1 MVAVGYRAGQ
11 LRGRL
16 HILEDERAG
25 GEAVDEVVTADRAEF
40 AGREEAG
47 ERHGARFRGERA
59 PISGMTLACPLVMT
73 NGDPT
78 GRQPCE
84 TTLRI
89 ATLPRNR
96 TPTAPTSTTSSPK
109 MSGVCSGS
117 LMPLAMP
124 PWTRSPL

>member
-25 GEAVDEVVTADRAEF
+25 GEAVDEVLTADRAEF

-47 ERHGARFRGERA
+47 ER
-59 PISGMTLACPLVMT
+59 PPSSWMTLSCPLVMT

-89 ATLPRNR
+89 ATPPRNR